1 MLWQYIESNY
11 KENQPILSSAL
22 NIPGMTPTNLRQS
35 LKNLTDKGKLKRFDA
50 GVYFIPR
57 KSLLKDGTTI
67 SADKVIEAKYIKNN
81 NGVCGYYTGLKF
93 ANMLGITTQVP
104 VTRELVT
111 NNTAAKIRTIEI
123 PGAKLI
129 VRKAKTEITS
139 ENYRTLQ
146 FLDILG
152 NIYNYSELPVNVLNR
167 KLRTYMQSA
176 DISGNMIRKY
186 ISYYPDKIA
195 RIMIE
200 MGLVNVSA

>member
-22 NIPGMTPTNLRQS
+22 NIPGVTPTNLRQS
-35 LKNLTDKGKLKRFDA
+35 LKNLTDKGKLKRFDS